1 MTNDIGITSATGA
14 PPVTTMASAMFFGTI
29 TFAAAALATRSFLT
43 GDNRP
48 FKQAQN
54 PRSTP
59 LDIKSYS
66 SVYTLLYHTSVLGL
80 ILYYAYVCENHPPF
94 PHAEKHYDADQF
106 FFLTFLLFVVSAYT
120 WKRHTKPEKDV
131 QVQVDT
137 DTNGSDGSN
146 HRAVKESNDATE
158 ILNRD
163 QTEEW
168 KGWMQFMFLLYHYF
182 HAEPVYNS
190 IRIMIT
196 SYVWMTGFGN
206 FSFFYL
212 KADYGW
218 VRVLQ
223 MLWRLNFL
231 VLFLCLTQGT
241 TYILY
246 YICLLHTYYFL
257 MVYFTMRIGS
267 SYNHTKWFVRGKMAV
282 LALII
287 FVVWDVD
294 SGLFKIIHYP
304 FLGTNPILG
313 ANNGGMW
320 EWYFR
325 SSLDHW
331 STFLGM
337 VFALNFP
344 ITSLFYRKLEA
355 QPLIWHVAAKG
366 AVGMALFAVFYW
378 WVTGPFQHGKFEY
391 NQTNSYYGF
400 IPLIT
405 YIYFRNLT
413 PWLRNH
419 TLELLHQIGK
429 TTLETYLMQH
439 HIWLT
444 SDAKSLLTLV
454 PGYPKI
460 NFLLVS
466 LLYVFLSRRL
476 YQLTLFLRGMMLPDD
491 RNACF
496 RNLFAM
502 GSVISGFVFL
512 AFILE
517 KQNALNLPV
526 VGAISFVLGAGL
538 YFVVA
543 NETNRSQETFH
554 KSDHNVPKNEEPKQ
568 SSALLMGAPSLVGA
582 LVICMLGISWRHMS
596 LTGAAKIQPLT
607 ARCAAVA
614 NDGNWLVVDGCD
626 EGFRGAMYRQD
637 GMSQV
642 STCSSQNPAYVWG
655 WKETV
660 PSSHCR
666 FKQRDPKSLKKALK
680 GRNVFFVGDSITRF
694 MYHSFC
700 RQTGMATAGAYNATG
715 ETRKHTNIATQIGD
729 SNVDFLW
736 AAYAKDQVNRLK
748 EVAALPLNPADASV
762 KKRPDLV
769 VLGGGAWDKLWLF
782 TTDSDKKA
790 LGYALDDLATVIQH
804 LRSIDIPVVWIVPTT
819 INTDALPGEEKK
831 TNISEEEMELMRD
844 LYQSKGIL
852 SSSSF
857 VIDGPAFTS
866 SRVTESYDG
875 VHYPHQ
881 VYSAGAQILANS
893 FDWLLPEL
901 GAGKLPVPPQPGSMA
916 NHILGL
922 MMLCIIFFGIFGFD
936 GFLGFSYL
944 AAIFVPSVSPASLF
958 QEAFSTLHRKTNLPE
973 IQMAVRS
980 SSTLPVTRSASL
992 DSGSAHEESDE
1003 ESASLLNKES

>member
-1 MTNDIGITSATGA
+1 MTNDIDITSATGA
-14 PPVTTMASAMFFGTI
+14 PPVTTMASAMLFGTI
-29 TFAAAALATRSFLT
+29 MFAAAALATRSFLT

-48 FKQAQN
+48 FQQAQN

-59 LDIKSYS
+59 LDIQSYS
-66 SVYTLLYHTSVLGL
+66 SVYTLFYHTSVLGL

-94 PHAEKHYDADQF
+94 PHADKNYDADQF
-106 FFLTFLLFVVSAYT
+106 FFLTFLLFVVSAFT
-120 WKRHTKPEKDV
+120 WKRHKKPEV
-131 QVQVDT
+131 EVEVEVDT
-137 DTNGSDGSN
+137 NSSN
-146 HRAVKESNDATE
+146 QSATKTVKESNDATE

-182 HAEPVYNS
+182 HAEGVYNA

-246 YICLLHTYYFL
+246 YICLLHTYYFF

-267 SYNHTKWFVRGKMAV
+267 SYNHTKWFVRGKLAV
-282 LALII
+282 VALII
-287 FVVWDVD
+287 FIVWDVD
-294 SGLFKIIHYP
+294 SGLFKIIHFP
-304 FLGTNPILG
+304 LLGGKPILG
-313 ANNGGMW
+313 ANSGIMW

-366 AVGMALFAVFYW
+366 AVGLGLLAAFYW
-378 WVTGPFQHGKFEY
+378 WATGPFQHAKFEY

-444 SDAKSLLTLV
+444 SDAKTLLTLV

-491 RNACF
+491 RNVCF

-502 GSVISGFVFL
+502 GGVISGFVLL

-517 KQNALNLPV
+517 KQNALNLQV
-526 VGAISFVLGAGL
+526 VGAISFVLGTGL
-538 YFVVA
+538 YFIVVRA
-543 NETNRSQETFH
+543 TNRSQETFH
-554 KSDHNVPKNEEPKQ
+554 KSDHIISKNEEPNKQ
-568 SSALLMGAPSLVGA
+568 IRPFLMPAPSLVGA
-582 LVICMLGISWRHMS
+582 IAICMLGISWHHMS
-596 LTGAAKIQPLT
+596 LTGAAKIQPLPEHCS
-607 ARCAAVA
+607 AFA

-626 EGFRGAMYRQD
+626 EGPRGTMYRKN
-637 GMSQV
+637 GISQV

-655 WKETV
+655 WKATS

-680 GRNVFFVGDSITRF
+680 DRNVFFVGDSIARF
-694 MYHSFC
+694 IYHSFC
-700 RQTGMATAGAYNATG
+700 RQTGMASAGAYNATG
-715 ETRKHTNIATQIGD
+715 EKHTDIARQIGG

-736 AAYAKDQVNRLK
+736 APYAKDQVDRLK
-748 EVAALPLNPADASV
+748 EVAALPLHPPDASV
-762 KKRPDLV
+762 QKRPDLV
-769 VLGGGAWDKLWLF
+769 VLGGGAWDKLWLY
-782 TTDSDKKA
+782 TTDADKKA
-790 LGYALDDLATVIQH
+790 MGYTLDDLSTQIQH
-804 LRSIDIPVVWIVPTT
+804 LRTMDVPVVWIVPTT
-819 INTDALPGEEKK
+819 INNDALSSEDKQ
-831 TNISEEEMELMRD
+831 TNIAEEEMELFRGF
-844 LYQSKGIL
+844 YQSKGIL

-866 SRVTESYDG
+866 SRVAESYDG

-893 FDWLLPEL
+893 FDWLLPEI
-901 GAGKLPVPPQPGSMA
+901 GGGELPVPPQPGAMA
-916 NHILGL
+916 NHFLGL
-922 MMLCIIFFGIFGFD
+922 MMLCLVFFGVFGFD

-944 AAIFVPSVSPASLF
+944 AAIFVPSVSPVVLF
-958 QEAFSTLHRKTNLPE
+958 QEAFSSLHRKMNLPE

-980 SSTLPVTRSASL
+980 SSPPSRSASFDL
-992 DSGSAHEESDE
+992 GPAVEELDE
-1003 ESASLLNKES
+1003 EAASLIYNEG